1 MGFAVA
7 AGLIPLVSENQDGL
21 MSANLYSQVL
31 RPYMI
36 TEKSFFRIHKK
47 DLWTRKTAFIIIND
61 NGTLSQMS
69 IANYIKDIDILLT
82 VLKQGYFKKNNIKLY
97 KKDLSLYIWLNVFGN
112 ILMSST
118 DPIQFVGH
126 VEEPDDSYTLINF

>member
-1 MGFAVA
+1 
-7 AGLIPLVSENQDGL
+7 
-21 MSANLYSQVL
+21 
-31 RPYMI
+31 MI